1 MDASELLALNEW
13 LFVQEELHALL
24 PLVTQNA
31 LTICAGERGFVVLEQ
46 DGRLDLEGA
55 LSNQQGGMTR
65 NDIEHVARF
74 ALRALDHMQAAVE
87 TDPASGRSVL
97 CAPFAADEGQH
108 GVIVLERSRSAAPFD
123 DTSLRRAGKYASQ
136 VGIAVRVTRRF
147 EELLE
152 RCGQAPAGQPVDPDA
167 PRPVRPIEDLE
178 REAILHALK
187 ATGNDKRRAAQ
198 LLGIS
203 RAKVYQRLKIWGLT

>member
-13 LFVQEELHALL
+13 LFVQEELDSLL
-24 PLVTQNA
+24 PLVAKNA
-31 LTICAGERGFVVLEQ
+31 LALCAGERGFVVLEQ
-46 DGRLDLEGA
+46 DGRLNLEGA
-55 LSNQQGGMTR
+55 LAHQQGGMTR

-74 ALRALDHMQAAVE
+74 ALRALDHMQAAIE
-87 TDPASGRSVL
+87 SDPATGRSVL
-97 CAPFAADEGQH
+97 CAPFTIDEGQH
-108 GVIVLERSRSAAPFD
+108 GVIVLERARSATPFD

-147 EELLE
+147 EDLLE
-152 RCGQAPAGQPVDPDA
+152 RCSQLPAGQPDDPDA

>member
-13 LFVQEELHALL
+13 LFAQEEFDSLM
-24 PLVTQNA
+24 PLVVKNA
-31 LTICAGERGFVVLEQ
+31 LALCAGERGCVVLEQ
-46 DGRLDLEGA
+46 DGRLNLEGA
-55 LSNQQGGMTR
+55 LAHQQGGMTR

-74 ALRALDHMQAAVE
+74 ALRALEHKQAAIE
-87 TDPASGRSVL
+87 SDPATGLSVL
-97 CAPFAADEGQH
+97 YSPFTVDERQH
-108 GVIVLERSRSAAPFD
+108 GVIVLERARSATPFD
-123 DTSLRRAGKYASQ
+123 DTTLRRASRYASQ

-147 EELLE
+147 EDLLE
-152 RCGQAPAGQPVDPDA
+152 RCSQLPAGQPDDPDA
-167 PRPVRPIEDLE
+167 PHPVRPLADLE

-203 RAKVYQRLKIWGLT
+203 RAKVYQRLKNWGLT